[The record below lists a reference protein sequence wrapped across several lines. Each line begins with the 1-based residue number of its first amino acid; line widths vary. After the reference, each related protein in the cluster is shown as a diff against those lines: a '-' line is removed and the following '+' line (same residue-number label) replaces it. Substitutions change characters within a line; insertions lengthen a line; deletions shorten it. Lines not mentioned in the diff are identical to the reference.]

1 MKKISLIWMAL
12 LLMVASNAVGEDVKY
27 NFDKNTDFSKFKT
40 YKWVSLKDAATVDA
54 LLDKQIKEAVDAQL
68 ATKGLSK
75 VDGDADLFID
85 YQSAI
90 TTEKQFTT
98 YNNNLG
104 NWGPAPGWGPRGGW
118 YGAAGM
124 GGGVTTGNTSTI
136 YIGQLALD
144 MNDTANHDLVWRGV
158 VSKTIDP
165 KAKPPSQAAEG
176 SHEVSCE
183 APEELSA
190 KDKVTVGLGKPKR
203 NTDCDLRSIRD
214 GGQACTVLPIAAL
227 YAC

>member
-12 LLMVASNAVGEDVKY
+12 LLMVASNAVGQDVKY

-165 KAKPPSQAAEG
+165 KAKPDKQQKDLTKS
-176 SHEVSCE
+176 V
-183 APEELSA
+183 A
-190 KDKVTVGLGKPKR
+190 KLLKNYPPK
-203 NTDCDLRSIRD
+203 TK
-214 GGQACTVLPIAAL
+214 
-227 YAC
+227 